1 MRERTTWNRTQI
13 KQAAQNKTADPYTM
27 NQDHVNQQPK
37 ADDYVTGTPSD
48 FAEDVNKENRWEAEY
63 SGGAVKRDEIGM
75 PEKRPET
82 YNHPEKTAS
91 EAVLMKKAELTVKV
105 ARMMLPKTASEA
117 AVEDQAYG
125 LMYLPDAEL
134 INTFDRL
141 ANEGEFPGGQFPAT
155 AQEQT
160 PPPPPPAQQAA
171 DPQAPVGSANLEAMV
186 QTMVQQAMKQQ
197 SCNQQA
203 CKQAT
208 DDADKKQSQDE
219 PKKDEPKEQ
228 QAKQAADLEAMVQSM
243 VQNALKQQ
251 AQGQPQQPA
260 QDQTQ
265 QAQQVAPPAQPAP
278 QQQQAQPQE
287 QGLVSDDQLLDN
299 MLMGDPM
306 MDDMGM
312 GIEMEAP
319 SMDTGDVVLGPEDD
333 VLRTLFANQ
342 ETQDAEQAQQAQ
354 EGGQDKQE
362 KQAGMA
368 RTASTRTVGTR
379 PTQGVSRVGGAAAA
393 APAGGNAEVNKLSAL
408 WPTAP
413 DVREAFGINK

>member
-13 KQAAQNKTADPYTM
+13 KQAAQSKTADPYTM

-48 FAEDVNKENRWEAEY
+48 FAEDVNKENRWETEY

-105 ARMMLPKTASEA
+105 ARMMLPKTASET

-125 LMYLPDAEL
+125 LMYMPDAEL

-141 ANEGEFPGGQFPAT
+141 ANDDGFPGDQFPT
-155 AQEQT
+155 AQGQGQV
-160 PPPPPPAQQAA
+160 PPPAPTQEQQAA
-171 DPQAPVGSANLEAMV
+171 DPQAPVSSANLEAMV
-186 QTMVQQAMKQQ
+186 QSMVQQAMKQQ

-203 CKQAT
+203 CGKQAQ
-208 DDADKKQSQDE
+208 DDKKQSEDE
-219 PKKDEPKEQ
+219 KKDAQGQ
-228 QAKQAADLEAMVQSM
+228 QQK
-243 VQNALKQQ
+243 Q
-251 AQGQPQQPA
+251 AQGQQMFSQEQVQQMVQQAVQQQLQGQGQQQVPPA
-260 QDQTQ
+260 Q
-265 QAQQVAPPAQPAP
+265 QAQQQMPP
-278 QQQQAQPQE
+278 QQGQE
-287 QGLVSDDQLLDN
+287 QPIQSDDQLLDN
-299 MLMGDPM
+299 MLMDDAPM

-319 SMDTGDVVLGPEDD
+319 TMDTGDVVLGPEDD
-333 VLRTLFANQ
+333 VLRSLFANG
-342 ETQDAEQAQQAQ
+342 EAQDAAKVKAQQ
-354 EGGQDKQE
+354 EGEDQDQDQGQQGQ
-362 KQAGMA
+362 KQAGV

-379 PTQGVSRVGGAAAA
+379 PTQGVSRVGGAASAQT
-393 APAGGNAEVNKLSAL
+393 AGGNAEVNKLSAL
-408 WPTAP
+408 WPSAP
-413 DVREAFGINK
+413 DVREAFGIK